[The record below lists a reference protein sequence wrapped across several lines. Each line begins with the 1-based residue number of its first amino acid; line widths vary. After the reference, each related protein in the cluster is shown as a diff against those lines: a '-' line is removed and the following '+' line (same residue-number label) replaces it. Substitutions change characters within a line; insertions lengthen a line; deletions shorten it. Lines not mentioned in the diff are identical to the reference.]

1 MSCAPSH
8 GFCLSIC
15 APCVSSSTAF
25 YTFSDP
31 IRNRRKLMSKHGRVE
46 RHPDLFEGNS
56 PQIAM
61 PRDQKKDLVRFIGIL
76 LIEIVRPTFPMMT
89 TQDGDDDKDYA

>member
-15 APCVSSSTAF
+15 ATCVSSSTAF

-31 IRNRRKLMSKHGRVE
+31 IRNRRKLMKHWLVE
-46 RHPDLFEGNS
+46 RHPDLFEGDR

-61 PRDQKKDLVRFIGIL
+61 PRDQKKDLVRFIGTM
-76 LIEIVRPTFPMMT
+76 LIEIVTPTSPMT